1 MLQYLLTSGDCGR
14 EQPDLVAVGEHG
26 LGCDEAECGAEVQ
39 RVEVDTIVIH
49 PGSRAG
55 ACFTN
60 RHASHVM
67 FDNDAQYLDQF
78 VGFYFLFLKHIQERN
93 SGANN
98 IALIRLS
105 KHLRETDFVSSVCI
119 QSG

>member
-1 MLQYLLTSGDCGR
+1 MVLLLGTTLEVDDTPGM
-14 EQPDLVAVGEHG
+14 VW
-26 LGCDEAECGAEVQ
+26 LGCDEEECGAEVQ
-39 RVEVDTIVIH
+39 MVAVDTIVIH
-49 PGSRAG
+49 PGS
-55 ACFTN
+55 CFTN